1 MLKILEFLFITLLY
15 TLIVLWIWACVIRPV
30 LVLPALAFWIAFSA
44 VLIFRSIIYW
54 TKNR

>member
-15 TLIVLWIWACVIRPV
+15 TLIVLWIWACVIRPI
-30 LVLPALAFWIAFSA
+30 LVLPALAFWIAFSV

-54 TKNR
+54 IKNR

>member
-15 TLIVLWIWACVIRPV
+15 TLIVLWVWACVIRPI

-44 VLIFRSIIYW
+44 VLIFRCIIYW
-54 TKNR
+54 IKNR